1 MRSVSYIET
10 VNMLYRLLVNQSDKN
25 PRKIAVVGERRS
37 VSYRQLV
44 KEVRSAATYLH
55 KHGFRAGDYV
65 ILGIPPSPEFYVLFY
80 AAATLG
86 IVSLP
91 VPPAGKLSSHVKPR
105 GRVAIAGDQTFLRNS
120 GNFNFEV
127 GLVMPWNRDTGLGIP
142 TAAGKLSRNKIVRA
156 ADVLGTS
163 TSGTTGEPVI
173 FTRSATEL
181 YHRARLR
188 IESMKIRRDDI
199 LLSAGPFTS
208 GVNAV
213 FHLVLPIIAGCQVVV
228 LEQFDRRK
236 TVDAI
241 QHRRITVLCS
251 IPLTFEVLAH
261 LPKNYPADLSSLRL
275 CISNGAPLSKN
286 IYQRFYERFAIGIGQ
301 MYGGSDFAP
310 AFTCNR
316 GDAAEAVGQ
325 RSGPFPTKVVGDHG
339 RALPN
344 GRVGEIVFDL
354 AGVSNRALKAVLL
367 KNPNC
372 RGRYL
377 YTGDLGRFDDRDNLF
392 VVGRKNSLIKVG
404 AVRVMAGEVENV
416 LRSHPKVR
424 ETLVYPL
431 RPGETDEA
439 VGAVVVRDGE
449 LSAEDLIAYCA
460 RRLDRYKCPRSI
472 VFRRHLPRNQ
482 HGKISPYLFMHR

>member
-1 MRSVSYIET
+1 
-10 VNMLYRLLVNQSDKN
+10 MLYRALVNQIEKN
-25 PRKIAVVGERRS
+25 LHKIAVIGERQA
-37 VSYRQLV
+37 VTYRELV
-44 KEVRSAATYLH
+44 KQVRSTAAYLQ
-55 KHGFRAGDYV
+55 KCGFRAGDYL

-80 AAATLG
+80 AAAALG

-91 VPPAGKLSSHVKPR
+91 VPPVGKISSQVKPR
-105 GRVAIAGDQTFLRNS
+105 GRVAVAGDKTFLRNR
-120 GNFNFEV
+120 GRFGFE
-127 GLVMPWNRDTGLGIP
+127 MSCAIPWSRKTGLSIAPGRR
-142 TAAGKLSRNKIVRA
+142 TLSRKKVVR
-156 ADVLGTS
+156 DSDILGTS

-173 FTRSATEL
+173 FARSAAEL

-188 IESMKIRRDDI
+188 IESMNIRRDDV
-199 LLSAGPFTS
+199 LLSVGPFTS

-236 TVDAI
+236 TIDAI
-241 QHRRITVLCS
+241 QDRKVTVLCS

-261 LPKNYPADLSSLRL
+261 LPKNYSPDFSSLRL

-286 IYQRFYERFAIGIGQ
+286 IYQRFYDRFAIGIGQ

-310 AFTCNR
+310 AFTLNR

-325 RSGPFPTKVVGDHG
+325 RSGPFPTKVVDDHG
-339 RALPN
+339 RELAN

-354 AGVSNRALKAVLL
+354 AGVSNHALKAVLMR
-367 KNPNC
+367 NPNR

-392 VVGRKNSLIKVG
+392 VVGRKSSLIKVG
-404 AVRVMAGEVENV
+404 ANRVMAGEVENV
-416 LRSHPKVR
+416 LRSHPQVR

-439 VGAVVVRDGE
+439 VGALVVRDGE
-449 LSAEDLIAYCA
+449 LSAETLIAYCA
-460 RRLDRYKCPRSI
+460 QRLDRYKCPQTI
-472 VFRRHLPRNQ
+472 VFRRQLPRNY
-482 HGKISPYLFMHR
+482 HGKVSAYLFKQG